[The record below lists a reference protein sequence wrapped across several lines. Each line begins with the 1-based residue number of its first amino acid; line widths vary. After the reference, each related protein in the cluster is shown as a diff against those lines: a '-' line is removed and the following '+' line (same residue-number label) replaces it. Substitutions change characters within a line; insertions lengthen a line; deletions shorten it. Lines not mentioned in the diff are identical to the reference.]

1 MENLLI
7 SACLW
12 GADCKYSGGS
22 NRLPDALLRRLREKY
37 RLVPVCPETA
47 GGLPIPRQPSE
58 RLGDKVVSKL
68 GADVTGEFNKGGE
81 TALELSR
88 RFGCKKA
95 LLKENSPSCGS
106 GRIYDGSFTGTLTEG
121 DGVAA
126 EMLKA
131 EGVTIYG
138 ESTAETLL

>member
-1 MENLLI
+1 MDNLLI
-7 SACLW
+7 SACLL

-22 NRLPDALLRRLREKY
+22 NRLPEELLRRLRERY
-37 RLVPVCPETA
+37 CLVPVCPETA

-81 TALELSR
+81 TALMLSR

-126 EMLKA
+126 AMLKA
-131 EGVTIYG
+131 EGLAIYG
-138 ESTAETLL
+138 ESAAETLL